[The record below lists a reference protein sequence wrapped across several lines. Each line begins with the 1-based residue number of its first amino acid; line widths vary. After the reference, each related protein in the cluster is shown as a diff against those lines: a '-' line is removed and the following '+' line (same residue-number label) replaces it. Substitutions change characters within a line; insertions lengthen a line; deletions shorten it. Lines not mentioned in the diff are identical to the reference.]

1 MIFVSNILMI
11 SQHVAFN
18 TPFDLMY
25 DICYPLHAIFVFA
38 QAVVNPAIFDL
49 PRFLTF

>member
-1 MIFVSNILMI
+1 MRII
-11 SQHVAFN
+11 SPHLAFN

-49 PRFLTF
+49 R